1 MIDRNF
7 LEKDQNFDIAII
19 GGGMVGASLALL
31 LAYQK
36 PDWKIALFE
45 AQLFSDADKSQYQP
59 SFDSRSTAIAQ
70 GSVEILR
77 ELGVWESL
85 AKHATAIS
93 QVHVSDAG
101 HFMGGLIDANTYN
114 LDALGY
120 VIPNAWIGRVLLAQ
134 LQTKKNIHLFAVR
147 VEKLN
152 PQQAGAQV
160 IVKSGDDVF
169 ELSAKLAVV
178 ADGGDSPLRKSLG
191 IDSQAKAYG
200 QTALIANI
208 AYSEAHQ
215 GVAYERFT
223 AQGPLA
229 LLPLGESAA
238 AKKSALVLTVPRAQS
253 SEIIALSDEAFLQYL
268 QTRFGNRLGKFT
280 GVSQRHAYEL
290 NLITASEQIRS
301 HIVLVGNA
309 AHSLHP
315 VAGQGFNLSLRDCVC
330 LVKALI
336 QGEAAGKKIGELS
349 VLQDYLDRQALDQKL
364 TIEFSDK
371 LVRMF
376 SSSSLPL
383 IALRHLGFVG
393 LDLLPVVKSQFAAQT
408 MGTAGAKFL

>member
-1 MIDRNF
+1 
-7 LEKDQNFDIAII
+7 
-19 GGGMVGASLALL
+19 
-31 LAYQK
+31 
-36 PDWKIALFE
+36 
-45 AQLFSDADKSQYQP
+45 
-59 SFDSRSTAIAQ
+59 
-70 GSVEILR
+70 
-77 ELGVWESL
+77 
-85 AKHATAIS
+85 
-93 QVHVSDAG
+93 
-101 HFMGGLIDANTYN
+101 MGGLIDANTYD
-114 LDALGY
+114 LDAVGY

-134 LQTKKNIHLFAVR
+134 LRTKTNIHLFAPVR
-147 VEKLN
+147 VEKLI
-152 PQQAGAQV
+152 PQQAGAQL

-169 ELSAKLAVV
+169 ELNTKLAVV

-191 IDSQAKAYG
+191 IDSNTKDYG

-208 AYSEAHQ
+208 AYSEAHK

-229 LLPLGESAA
+229 LLPLGESAT
-238 AKKSALVLTVPRAQS
+238 AKESALVLTLPRDQAA
-253 SEIIALSDEAFLQYL
+253 EIIELSDEAFLQHL
-268 QTRFGNRLGKFT
+268 QTRFGHRLGNVT
-280 GVSQRHAYEL
+280 RVSQRHAYEL
-290 NLITASEQIRS
+290 KLVTASEQIRS

-309 AHSLHP
+309 AHFLHP

-330 LVKALI
+330 LVDALI

-349 VLQDYLDRQALDQKL
+349 VLQDYLDRQALDQTL

-393 LDLLPVVKSQFAAQT
+393 LDLLPAVKSQFAAQT

>member
-1 MIDRNF
+1 MNQSHF
-7 LEKDQNFDIAII
+7 LLKDLDIAII

-31 LAYQK
+31 LAEQK
-36 PDWKIALFE
+36 PDWQIALLE
-45 AQLFSDADKSQYQP
+45 AQPFADVDQTQFQP

-70 GSVEILR
+70 GSIEILC
-77 ELGVWESL
+77 ELGVWENL

-101 HFMGGLIDANTYN
+101 HFMGGLIDASTYD
-114 LDALGY
+114 LDAVGY

-134 LQTKKNIHLFAVR
+134 LRTKTNIHLFAPVR
-147 VEKLN
+147 VEKLI
-152 PQQAGAQV
+152 PQQAGAQLV
-160 IVKSGDDVF
+160 VKSGDDIF
-169 ELSAKLAVV
+169 ELTTKLAVV

-191 IDSQAKAYG
+191 IDSNTKDYG

-208 AYSEAHQ
+208 AYSEAHK

-223 AQGPLA
+223 PQGPLA
-229 LLPLGESAA
+229 LLPLGESAT
-238 AKKSALVLTVPRAQS
+238 AKESALVLTLPRDQAA
-253 SEIIALSDEAFLQYL
+253 EIVELNDEDFLQHL

-280 GVSQRHAYEL
+280 RVSQRHAYEL
-290 NLITASEQIRS
+290 KLVTASEQIRS

-309 AHSLHP
+309 AHFLHP

-330 LVKALI
+330 LVNALI
-336 QGEAAGKKIGELS
+336 QGEAAGKQIGELS
-349 VLQDYLDRQALDQKL
+349 VLQDYLDRQALDQAL

-383 IALRHLGFVG
+383 IALRHLGFIG
-393 LDLLPVVKSQFAAQT
+393 LDLLPAVKSQFAAQT

>member
-1 MIDRNF
+1 MNQ
-7 LEKDQNFDIAII
+7 KKFDIAII

-31 LAYQK
+31 LAEQK
-36 PDWKIALFE
+36 PNWQIALLE
-45 AQLFSDADKSQYQP
+45 AQPFADADQIQFQP
-59 SFDSRSTAIAQ
+59 SFDARSTAIAQ

-101 HFMGGLIDANTYN
+101 HFMGGLIDANTYD
-114 LDALGY
+114 LDAVGY

-134 LQTKKNIHLFAVR
+134 LRTKTNIHLSAPVR
-147 VEKLN
+147 VEKLIS
-152 PQQAGAQV
+152 QQVGAQL
-160 IVKSGDDVF
+160 IVKAGDDVF
-169 ELSAKLAVV
+169 ELNTKLAVV

-191 IDSQAKAYG
+191 IDSNTKDYG
-200 QTALIANI
+200 QTAVIANI
-208 AYSEAHQ
+208 AYSEAHK

-229 LLPLGESAA
+229 LLPLGESAT
-238 AKKSALVLTVPRAQS
+238 AKESALVLTLPRDQS
-253 SEIIALSDEAFLQYL
+253 ADIVELSDEEFLQHL
-268 QTRFGNRLGKFT
+268 QTRFGHRLGKFT
-280 GVSQRHAYEL
+280 RVSQRHAYEL
-290 NLITASEQIRS
+290 KLVTASEQIRS

-309 AHSLHP
+309 AHFLHP

-330 LVKALI
+330 LVDALI
-336 QGEAAGKKIGELS
+336 QGEASGKKMGELS
-349 VLQDYLDRQALDQKL
+349 VLQNYLDRQALDQTL

-393 LDLLPVVKSQFAAQT
+393 LDLLPAVKSQFAAQT

>member
-1 MIDRNF
+1 MNQ
-7 LEKDQNFDIAII
+7 KKFDIAII

-31 LAYQK
+31 LAEQK
-36 PDWKIALFE
+36 PNWQIALLE
-45 AQLFSDADKSQYQP
+45 AQTFADVDQTQFQP

-70 GSVEILR
+70 GSVEVLR
-77 ELGVWESL
+77 ELGVWENL
-85 AKHATAIS
+85 AKHATVIS

-101 HFMGGLIDANTYN
+101 HFMGGLIDASTYD
-114 LDALGY
+114 LDAVGY

-134 LQTKKNIHLFAVR
+134 LRTKTNIHLFAPVR
-147 VEKLN
+147 VEKLI
-152 PQQAGAQV
+152 PQQAGAQL
-160 IVKSGDDVF
+160 IVKSGDDAF
-169 ELSAKLAVV
+169 ELTTKLAVV

-191 IDSQAKAYG
+191 IDSNTKDYG

-208 AYSEAHQ
+208 AYSEAHR

-229 LLPLGESAA
+229 LLPLGESAT
-238 AKKSALVLTVPRAQS
+238 AKESALVLTLPRDQAAD
-253 SEIIALSDEAFLQYL
+253 IIELSDEEFLQHL
-268 QTRFGNRLGKFT
+268 QTRFGHRLGKFT
-280 GVSQRHAYEL
+280 RVSQRHAYEL
-290 NLITASEQIRS
+290 KLVTASEQIRS

-309 AHSLHP
+309 AHFLHP

-330 LVKALI
+330 LVDALI
-336 QGEAAGKKIGELS
+336 QGEAAGKQIGELS
-349 VLQDYLDRQALDQKL
+349 VLQDYLDRQALDQTL

-393 LDLLPVVKSQFAAQT
+393 LDLLPAVKSQFAAQT

>member
-1 MIDRNF
+1 MNQ
-7 LEKDQNFDIAII
+7 KKFDIAII

-31 LAYQK
+31 LAEQK
-36 PDWKIALFE
+36 PNWQIALLE
-45 AQLFSDADKSQYQP
+45 AQPFADADQIQFQP
-59 SFDSRSTAIAQ
+59 SFDARSTAIAQ

-101 HFMGGLIDANTYN
+101 HFMGGLIDANTYD
-114 LDALGY
+114 LDAVGY

-134 LQTKKNIHLFAVR
+134 LRTKTNIHLSAPVR
-147 VEKLN
+147 VEKLIS
-152 PQQAGAQV
+152 QQVGAQL
-160 IVKSGDDVF
+160 IVKAGDDVF
-169 ELSAKLAVV
+169 ELNTKLAVV

-191 IDSQAKAYG
+191 IDSNTKDYG
-200 QTALIANI
+200 QTAVIANI
-208 AYSEAHQ
+208 AYSEAHK

-229 LLPLGESAA
+229 LLPLGESAT
-238 AKKSALVLTVPRAQS
+238 AKESALVLTLPRDQS
-253 SEIIALSDEAFLQYL
+253 ADIVELSDEEFLQHL
-268 QTRFGNRLGKFT
+268 QTRFGHRLGKFT
-280 GVSQRHAYEL
+280 RVSQRHAYEL
-290 NLITASEQIRS
+290 KLVTASEHIRS

-309 AHSLHP
+309 AHFLHP

-330 LVKALI
+330 LVDALI
-336 QGEAAGKKIGELS
+336 QGEASGKKMGELS
-349 VLQDYLDRQALDQKL
+349 VLQNYLDRQALDQTL

-393 LDLLPVVKSQFAAQT
+393 LDLLPAVKSQFAAQT

>member
-1 MIDRNF
+1 MTSK
-7 LEKDQNFDIAII
+7 LTQFDIAII

-31 LAYQK
+31 LAEQK
-36 PDWKIALFE
+36 PDWQIALLD
-45 AQLFSDADKSQYQP
+45 AQPFADADQTQFQP

-70 GSVEILR
+70 GSIEILR

-101 HFMGGLIDANTYN
+101 HFMGGLIDANTYD
-114 LDALGY
+114 LDAVGY

-134 LQTKKNIHLFAVR
+134 LRTKTNIHLFAPVR
-147 VEKLN
+147 VEKLI
-152 PQQAGAQV
+152 PQQAGAQL
-160 IVKSGDDVF
+160 IVKSGDEVF
-169 ELSAKLAVV
+169 ELTTKLAVV

-191 IDSQAKAYG
+191 IDSNIKDYG

-208 AYSEAHQ
+208 AYSESHQ

-223 AQGPLA
+223 PQGPLA
-229 LLPLGESAA
+229 LLPLGESAT
-238 AKKSALVLTVPRAQS
+238 AKESALVLTLPRDQAA
-253 SEIIALSDEAFLQYL
+253 EIIDLSDEKFLQHL

-280 GVSQRHAYEL
+280 RVSQRHAYEL
-290 NLITASEQIRS
+290 KLVTASEQIRS

-309 AHSLHP
+309 AHFLHP

-330 LVKALI
+330 LVDALI
-336 QGEAAGKKIGELS
+336 QGEASGKQIGELS
-349 VLQDYLDRQALDQKL
+349 VLQDYLARQTLDQTL

-383 IALRHLGFVG
+383 IALRHLGFIG
-393 LDLLPVVKSQFAAQT
+393 LDLLPAVKSQFAAQT